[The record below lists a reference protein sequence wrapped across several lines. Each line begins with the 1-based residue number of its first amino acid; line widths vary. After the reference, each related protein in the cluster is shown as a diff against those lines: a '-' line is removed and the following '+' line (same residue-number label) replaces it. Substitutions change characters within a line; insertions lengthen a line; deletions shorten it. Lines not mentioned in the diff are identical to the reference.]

1 MTTDVVQEPPTLTLK
16 VEQYLH
22 DTADGS
28 VIKVHRVRAP
38 APSSRQTVVLIN
50 APGMPAEFFSR
61 LFDSLSPDHDVL
73 TWETRGVPNY
83 DLAFDENNISLDV
96 QLGDL
101 LEVLAREQVDRCHLV
116 GWCGGAQLALMLAN
130 RDDVTVESMT
140 LLNGMFNLD
149 EELAPRTEFES
160 QLRSLLP
167 GIARSRRYSHIF
179 HNLLF
184 GASASSQQS
193 NDGDKQTKSD
203 VYRIMMDRPP
213 EVLLL
218 SSRSMET
225 VESTYRFARVTN
237 EYFKRDMRSLAAKVR
252 CPTLVLTGDQDREA
266 NPDESAH
273 ISALLPDSEFQRA
286 PTLNHYSL
294 YTSGAIAET
303 VSSFLARQ
311 ADRQGARP

>member
-1 MTTDVVQEPPTLTLK
+1 MTIDVAEAPPTLALQ

-22 DTADGS
+22 HTADGS
-28 VIKVHRVRAP
+28 VIKVHRVSAP

-61 LFDSLSPDHDVL
+61 LFDAFSPEHDVL
-73 TWETRGVPNY
+73 TWETRGAPNY
-83 DLAFDENNISLDV
+83 DLAFDEDNISLDV

-101 LEVLAREQVDRCHLV
+101 LEILAREQVDHCHLV

-130 RDDVTVESMT
+130 RDDITVQSMT

-149 EELAPRTEFES
+149 EDLAPRTEFES

-167 GIARSRRYSHIF
+167 GIARSRRHSQIF

-184 GASASSQQS
+184 GASASQQG

-225 VESTYRFARVTN
+225 AESIYRFARVTN
-237 EYFKRDMRSLAAKVR
+237 EYFKHDMCSLATRVH
-252 CPTLVLTGDQDREA
+252 CPVLVITGDQDREA

-273 ISALLPDSEFQRA
+273 ISTLLPNAQLQRS

-294 YTSGAIAET
+294 YTSGAIAEA
-303 VSSFLARQ
+303 VSAFLARQ
-311 ADRQGARP
+311 AVRQGARP